1 MLEMLTLSNMKIL
14 LPYLLLALTTMVEG
28 PVSILVGG
36 ASISTGQLL
45 PIPVLFSVVVGNL
58 VADLG
63 WYELGR
69 FGKWEWLEKLG
80 SRIGID
86 LRSIQ
91 SLENNV
97 EQNAA
102 RMVFL
107 SKFTIGLPIPTLVA
121 LGLQRVNIQRWLVAW
136 VTGEVVK
143 STILVIV
150 GYLSAAGIMKAF
162 GGVQIVLWLLTA
174 VLVISITYKLTRHK
188 KKHISL

>member
-1 MLEMLTLSNMKIL
+1 MLEMLTLSNMRIL

-45 PIPVLFSVVVGNL
+45 PIPVLLSVVIGNL
-58 VADLG
+58 IADLG

-69 FGKWEWLEKLG
+69 FGKWEWFEKLG
-80 SRIGID
+80 GRIGID

-91 SLENNV
+91 SLENNL
-97 EQNAA
+97 EQTAA

-121 LGLQRVNIQRWLVAW
+121 LGLQRVNIQRWLVTWIA
-136 VTGEVVK
+136 GEVVK

-162 GGVQIVLWLLTA
+162 GEVKIVLWLITA
-174 VLVISITYKLTRHK
+174 SLITSIIYKLTRHK
-188 KKHISL
+188 KKHMSL